1 MNNVLWICKN
11 SFVVYGYSTL
21 NAGLQYA
28 IGHCRCLGSHKKDF
42 ISCNTKL
49 VAGHRHLWRCQESK
63 YDSKQTQ
70 YNGMNWQFHWH
81 YFNGLF
87 ILFVHNLSFR
97 EHRLNINVYSL
108 GAMGR
113 LSFPL
118 GMGTKEAF
126 C

>member
-63 YDSKQTQ
+63 YDIISMAFSFCLYTI
-70 YNGMNWQFHWH
+70 F
-81 YFNGLF
+81 
-87 ILFVHNLSFR
+87 LSE

-118 GMGTKEAF
+118 GMRTKEAF